1 MELKGKTA
9 GIALFTALFCSFC
22 FLFCSPRMAF
32 AEGTSEGDYQILVLN
47 SYGEWYNWTSSINDG
62 IIRAFEEK
70 NIRGDFYFEHMH
82 VKRFS
87 FQDFFEKYYDML
99 ERKYSNTRFDLIL
112 STDDDALRFLSRYA
126 HGLFPGVP
134 VVFCGVNDPSV
145 IKNSSLDAA
154 GFIEDLAIRETA
166 DKALTLHPETSR
178 IILVSDGTT
187 TGKILRKQA
196 GKDLASLESTISITD
211 LHDLGKSAL
220 QRRLRALEDTP
231 SVILF
236 LGFYKGSDDE
246 IYTTEE
252 SLALIRESSSWPV
265 YSFWDFT
272 LLDGPY
278 SATGGIVFE
287 GEKIGYEAG
296 MAAVNILDGSI
307 LPEGILAL
315 DPEEPEEM
323 YSFPSA
329 RDFGLD
335 TKSLAGSGTLL
346 YKTESFFERYAGLIA
361 VNVLFFCVM
370 AVLFAVL
377 FYVSSR
383 RKKIEKELET
393 EKEYWENLFHESPE
407 AIVITDKKGI
417 LHRVNKSFCYLFGF
431 KEEKILGRSL
441 DGLFARNRKQFE
453 EAVSL
458 TEKIESADILEIE
471 TLRNDRN
478 NRQISVSLMGVPL
491 VDNRGE
497 RYNFWI
503 YRDITQLKKAES
515 ELAYRLH
522 FEEILSQVSSRL
534 VFIDNLNRTLD
545 EIMEELGS
553 FLGCSGIYLFSIA
566 RQEGRLSLIHETVM
580 SGRKRG
586 DILSLYNL
594 SISDWIPLF
603 RTIRKESYF
612 FYDKNNNGQCL
623 NDIVC
628 KDSSIASFLALPLN
642 FSNDKEGIILFE
654 NFKAERAR
662 EMTDITFLKAI
673 ADLLGETFSKFEKN
687 SELEKTARDL
697 EKTFKGAFGTITRML
712 EIKDPYTCGHQERV
726 TELAVAIAREI
737 GLDKQRIEAIY
748 YASLVHDIG
757 KISIPGEILAK
768 PGRLSSVEF
777 ELIKN
782 HARYGWEILKNI
794 KFPWP
799 VAEIVYQHHEHI
811 DGSGYPRGLKNEEIL
826 IEARIMTVAD
836 VVEAMSSDRPYRP
849 RLGIERA
856 LEEISKYSDRW
867 FMPEVVEACLCLFRE
882 KDFSFS
888 SREEREAQPSERRV

>member
-1 MELKGKTA
+1 MDLKGKTA
-9 GIALFTALFCSFC
+9 GIALVTAFFCSFC
-22 FLFCSPRMAF
+22 FLFCAPGMAL
-32 AEGTSEGDYQILVLN
+32 AEGSSEGEYQILVLN

-87 FQDFFEKYYDML
+87 FQDLFEKYYDML
-99 ERKYSNTRFDLIL
+99 ERKYSNTRFDVIL
-112 STDDDALRFLSRYA
+112 STDDDAFRFLSRYA
-126 HGLFPGVP
+126 NGLFPSVP

-166 DKALTLHPETSR
+166 EKALALHPETDR

-187 TGKILRKQA
+187 TGNILREQA
-196 GKDLASLESTISITD
+196 RRDLASLESSIDITD

-220 QRRLRALEDTP
+220 QRRLRALEAAP

-236 LGFYKGSDDE
+236 LGFYKGLDDE
-246 IYTTEE
+246 NYSTEE
-252 SLALIRESSSWPV
+252 SLALIRDSSSWPV

-272 LLDGPY
+272 LLDKPY
-278 SATGGIVFE
+278 SAIGGVVFA

-296 MAAVNILDGSI
+296 MAAVSILEGSI

-323 YSFPSA
+323 YSFPAA

-335 TKSLAGSGTLL
+335 TENLAGSGTLL
-346 YKTESFFERYAGLIA
+346 YKPESFFERYAGFIA
-361 VNVLFFCVM
+361 VNVLFFSVM

-383 RKKIEKELET
+383 RKKIEKELQT
-393 EKEYWENLFHESPE
+393 EKEYWENLFRESPE
-407 AIVITDKKGI
+407 AIVITDKKG
-417 LHRVNKSFCYLFGF
+417 LLRKVNKAFCHLFGF
-431 KEEKILGRSL
+431 EEEKILGRSL
-441 DGLFARNRKQFE
+441 DGMFARDRKQFE

-458 TEKIESADILEIE
+458 TEKIEKADILEIE
-471 TLRNDRN
+471 TVRNDRK

-522 FEEILSQVSSRL
+522 FEEILSQISSRL
-534 VFIDNLNRTLD
+534 VFIDNLNRTL
-545 EIMEELGS
+545 EEAMEELGS

-566 RQEGRLSLIHETVM
+566 RQEGRLSPIHETVM
-580 SGRKRG
+580 PDRKRE
-586 DILSLYNL
+586 DILSFYNL
-594 SISDWIPLF
+594 AISDWIPLF
-603 RTIRKESYF
+603 RIMRKEGYF
-612 FYDKNNNGQCL
+612 FYDKDNTRQCL
-623 NDIVC
+623 NNNVC

-642 FSNDKEGIILFE
+642 FSNEKEGIILFE
-654 NFKAERAR
+654 NFKADNAR
-662 EMTDITFLKAI
+662 KMTDITFLKAI

-687 SELEKTARDL
+687 SELERTARDL
-697 EKTFKGAFGTITRML
+697 ERSFTGALGTITRML

-726 TELAVAIAREI
+726 TELAVAIAREMD
-737 GLDKQRIEAIY
+737 LDEKRIEAIY
-748 YASLVHDIG
+748 YSSLVHDIG

-768 PGRLSSVEF
+768 PGKLTNVEF

-782 HARYGWEILKNI
+782 HAMYGWEILKNI

-811 DGSGYPRGLKNEEIL
+811 DGSGYPRGLRNNDIL
-826 IEARIMTVAD
+826 IEARIMAVAD

-849 RLGIERA
+849 SLGIERA
-856 LEEISKYSDRW
+856 LEEISKYSERW
-867 FMPEVVEACLCLFRE
+867 FMPEVVEACLYLFSE
-882 KDFSFS
+882 KDFAFS
-888 SREEREAQPSERRV
+888 SLEEIEVLLSERRV